1 MEIKLLDMTNQL
13 FISEYNSRV
22 EYSDQFAFAQR
33 SGTMKAPG
41 QERARPFGGALCPGA
56 FIVIVLRLC
65 LQLRSLI
72 LRQEVGHAL

>member
-22 EYSDQFAFAQR
+22 EYSDQFAFVEQCE
-33 SGTMKAPG
+33 TMKAPG

-56 FIVIVLRLC
+56 FLFVVRRFTPSAAEPDSPAGDWSC
-65 LQLRSLI
+65 S
-72 LRQEVGHAL
+72 

>member
-1 MEIKLLDMTNQL
+1 ML
-13 FISEYNSRV
+13 NSRIHDMAK
-22 EYSDQFAFAQR
+22 ELGKTCIYKFAFVEQCE
-33 SGTMKAPG
+33 TMKAPG